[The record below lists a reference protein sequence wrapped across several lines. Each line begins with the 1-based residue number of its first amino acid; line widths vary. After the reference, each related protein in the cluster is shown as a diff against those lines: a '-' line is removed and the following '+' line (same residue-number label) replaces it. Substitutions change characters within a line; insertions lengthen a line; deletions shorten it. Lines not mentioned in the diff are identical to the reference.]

1 MKYFFWTFSIT
12 LFVIFLVLF
21 WITFRP
27 IKNVTSDDVMKVEGL
42 VTNIYPG
49 SGNDIYFKLEKIER
63 PFYINRGMELG
74 LYLDSL
80 NNTVLNKRV
89 ILHSIKRW
97 TPLTT
102 NKMHPHISKLT
113 VDGAV
118 IFNEIEDQ

>member
-1 MKYFFWTFSIT
+1 MKYFFWTISIT
-12 LFVIFLVLF
+12 LFVVFLVLF

-27 IKNVTSDDVMKVEGL
+27 IKNVTAEDVVQVEGI
-42 VTNIYPG
+42 VTDIYQG
-49 SGNDIYFKLEKIER
+49 SGNDIYFKIKQVER
-63 PFYINRGMELG
+63 PFYINRGMKLG

-102 NKMHPHISKLT
+102 DGIHPHISKLV
-113 VDGAV
+113 VDDKV

>member
-12 LFVIFLVLF
+12 LFIAFLVLF

-27 IKNVTSDDVMKVEGL
+27 ISDVQQDDVIQIEGM

-63 PFYINRGMELG
+63 PFYINRGIELG

-89 ILHSIKRW
+89 ILHTIKRW

-102 NKMHPHISKLT
+102 DGVHPHISKLV
-113 VDGAV
+113 VDEKV
-118 IFNEIEDQ
+118 IFNEIEE

>member
-12 LFVIFLVLF
+12 LFVAFLV
-21 WITFRP
+21 T
-27 IKNVTSDDVMKVEGL
+27 D
-42 VTNIYPG
+42 IYLG
-49 SGNDIYFKLEKIER
+49 SGNDIYFKLKEVER
-63 PFYINRGMELG
+63 PFYINRGTELG

-102 NKMHPHISKLT
+102 NKIHPHISKLV
-113 VDGAV
+113 VDKDI
-118 IFNEIEDQ
+118 IFNEIKE